1 MDKKNKV
8 KDNNNTNNKDPKV
21 SKAWL
26 ASVLEHD
33 VAKPPDWTEKD
44 VEQIGPAK
52 PKSRLQ
58 GYLQEVY
65 EALLEVNSARGV
77 TLHTRPDGTPQVIN
91 LPTEDYFDK
100 WYENNDIETY
110 ASKHK
115 LMAALN
121 SIASSVGQSGE
132 SGDDEDAF
140 QRILAKLVTAVKDD
154 PIDGILGIADAI
166 NRKYPDLA
174 IDLNVPSTDEINEQE
189 QNRYA
194 AELAKIG
201 QRVESNIDEYKDLIA
216 EMASA
221 AKTDF
226 EELASTL
233 NHVVIFGEALW
244 ELVLYSVVSPRAPRL
259 LINSLDYRANL
270 HTLLEGD
277 ISTAKSQII
286 KICTLISPKMLIVD
300 ETTKASLE
308 GVTKREAIADGV
320 LDLASSGNII
330 VEEFT
335 KTWAKMGLFRRALD
349 CKFMQFFKGGHAK
362 GIFVNTTVIAAC
374 NPKDDFFQEDSKL
387 RTQLPFKE
395 GILSRFDVQ
404 IPLTA
409 TTSSNKMLVDR
420 MNLFGE
426 ADVFIDFEDI
436 KRKLELICKGMDT
449 IQRIRINRGQLEML
463 REAFKDRNSTDH
475 NRRILQNRP
484 LVLLRDLETLAR
496 LVNVITAVN
505 FTNRKSE
512 DGILYADDED
522 VEKAIRL
529 WENLIQLRIQLYANQ
544 SRIILSVADEIVKA
558 IALSQRQNGVPIE
571 EVYTD
576 IVKNKQLIGRTTF
589 YEEIKKLRNSGRIVQ
604 LGQRDSRLKVIID

>member
-8 KDNNNTNNKDPKV
+8 KDNKDPKV